1 MFKIPLFLNY
11 SHPDD
16 DCAKN
21 EACQPHDAPN
31 FPWDWFKFLCISQI
45 NTDKLY
51 SFLGQKW
58 MEESRL
64 SIMSHMTADQLEKMK
79 SFKNDHQGTFIKN
92 LKEFGNQK
100 EIYGTSQAGH
110 KKAVA
115 GG

>member
-1 MFKIPLFLNY
+1 
-11 SHPDD
+11 
-16 DCAKN
+16 
-21 EACQPHDAPN
+21 
-31 FPWDWFKFLCISQI
+31 
-45 NTDKLY
+45 
-51 SFLGQKW
+51 
-58 MEESRL
+58 
-64 SIMSHMTADQLEKMK
+64 MTSDQLEKMK